1 MEQFMKIILLLQHS
15 HPHKNHAA
23 GTSHTQYTTYR
34 KHLCHRCDAPTSPPL
49 IRDFS
54 LWTCFFAETVS
65 STLHTCRLYGKNKVI
80 IVLFYECW
88 LHSTKFKQV

>member
-1 MEQFMKIILLLQHS
+1 MLRKLLTANIQRIKSISAIGTMLQQVLLRFGVILSELVFAKIV
-15 HPHKNHAA
+15 P
-23 GTSHTQYTTYR
+23 
-34 KHLCHRCDAPTSPPL
+34 
-49 IRDFS
+49 
-54 LWTCFFAETVS
+54 